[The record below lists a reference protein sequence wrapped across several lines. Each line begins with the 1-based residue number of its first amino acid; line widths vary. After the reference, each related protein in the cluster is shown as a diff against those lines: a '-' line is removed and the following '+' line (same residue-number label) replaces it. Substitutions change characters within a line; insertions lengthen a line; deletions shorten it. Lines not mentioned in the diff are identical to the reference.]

1 MQCTTEHL
9 EKAIRI
15 AVNAHYGQKDKGG
28 EPYIFHP
35 LRVMDACCSVDAKI
49 VAILHDVVEDTDV
62 EIDTIR
68 AEFPTQIAEALKLL
82 THMPDIAYMDY
93 IKKIKENAISREVKM
108 ADLKDNSNVSRLT
121 DITDKD
127 IERLKK
133 YNAALKLLNT
143 QEDE

>member
-1 MQCTTEHL
+1 MQCTAEHL

-35 LRVMDACCSVDAKI
+35 LRVMDACCSLEAKI

-62 EIDTIR
+62 GMDTIR

-93 IKKIKENAISREVKM
+93 IKKINENAISREDCSYSINGDK
-108 ADLKDNSNVSRLT
+108 LTIYWNSPR
-121 DITDKD
+121 
-127 IERLKK
+127 
-133 YNAALKLLNT
+133 NT
-143 QEDE
+143 MTYTRIK